1 MSDPSVCSTGH
12 TAQLVP
18 VYGFLREVATRPVPF
33 SRSTIATLWTD
44 PHVSDQ
50 LLRCHLDPLMDAASR
65 PHAFIDRSVAWLV
78 DAFGVGPGR
87 RVLDLGCG
95 PGLYAN
101 RLARTG
107 ARVTGVDLSARSLAH
122 ARAAAGEEGLDVAYV
137 QGDYLADPDV
147 PMGPFDLAV
156 LIFCDL
162 GAIGP
167 EDRRRVL
174 DVIRSRLAPGGALVL
189 DVHSLPRLATI
200 VPGTSVSPAPAG
212 GFWAPGPYVE
222 VRSVFVYE
230 DRSLVLARH
239 DIVEPD
245 RHWTVLDWAQ
255 HFDPSALTAELETA
269 GLRVEAILGDVA
281 GASYEPSGETLA
293 VVARPAG

>member
-1 MSDPSVCSTGH
+1 MSDPSVCSTGR
-12 TAQLVP
+12 TAQAVP
-18 VYGFLREVATRPVPF
+18 VYGFLREVATRPAPF

-44 PHVSDQ
+44 PHLSAQ
-50 LLRCHLDPLMDAASR
+50 LLRCHLDPVTDAASR
-65 PHAFIDRSVAWLV
+65 PHAFIERSVAWLV
-78 DAFGVGPGR
+78 DTFEVGPAR

-107 ARVTGVDLSARSLAH
+107 ARVTGIDLSARSLAH
-122 ARAAAGEEGLDVAYV
+122 ARASAAEEGLDVAYV

-147 PMGPFDLAV
+147 PPGPFDLAV
-156 LIFCDL
+156 LIFCDH
-162 GAIGP
+162 GAMGP

-174 DVIRSRLAPGGALVL
+174 DTVRSRLAPGGALVL
-189 DVHSLPRLATI
+189 DVHALPRLATI
-200 VPGTSVSPAPAG
+200 VPGTSVSPAPPG

-222 VRSVFVYE
+222 VRSVFTYE
-230 DRSLVLARH
+230 DRALVLVRH

-255 HFDPSALTAELETA
+255 HFDPSTLTAELETA
-269 GLRVEAILGDVA
+269 GFRVEAIMGDVA
-281 GASYEPSGETLA
+281 GAPYEPSGETLA